1 MITPYESYHHRRPD
15 LHHLRVF
22 GSLVTVKNPGDRPTK
37 IDDDDVHTA
46 SGVFLGFTAT
56 DRNIIFED
64 CITKE
69 VKTARHATFYEA
81 HYSASIRPPYAQ

>member
-1 MITPYESYHHRRPD
+1 M
-15 LHHLRVF
+15 RVF

-37 IDDDDVHTA
+37 IDDADVHTS
-46 SGVFLGFTAT
+46 SGIFLGFTGT

-69 VKTARHATFYEA
+69 IKTARHAVFDEA
-81 HYSASIRPPYAQ
+81 HYSKDLRPPYAQKLLDIAESNLINKSLS